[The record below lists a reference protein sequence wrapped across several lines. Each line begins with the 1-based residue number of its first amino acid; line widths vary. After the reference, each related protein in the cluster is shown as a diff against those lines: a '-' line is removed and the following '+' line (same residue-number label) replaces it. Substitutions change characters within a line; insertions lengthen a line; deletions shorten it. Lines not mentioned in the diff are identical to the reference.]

1 MRRQSG
7 VQPSPRAKRWGRA
20 FIALALGCFLW
31 AVAAERLQAADA
43 TPVPPTTSDRDIAK
57 LVQTLE
63 DPAERDRLIA
73 QLKTM
78 LATQQAV
85 PPPVVKKPVSPSQS
99 ASAIKR
105 MSDTIGRLAGH
116 VVQLGK
122 GIAALPHAFTWLG
135 DEWSNEQRRA
145 VWYAFL
151 WRLAA
156 VIGGGLVASQ
166 IASLILRGVRRRF
179 ETRPRPKPYL
189 RPPLLLTYNLIRLV
203 PALAF
208 VGSGYGLLALLD
220 PSEVTRLIALTAINA
235 HLIASVVKTV
245 GYQGLAPWTPNLRV
259 SGFKDET
266 AAFCARWWSR
276 LVSLAV
282 YGYFFCQGALLLGL
296 PNTGYAALTK
306 LLGICVVSVV
316 TVLVLRIRPNV
327 STWLRAAAANRK
339 SPLVT
344 LLGRRLADVWHV
356 MAIAYAL
363 AGGLVAAIGGL
374 NGFLF
379 FLKASAASF
388 AIIWVSGFAL
398 AGIPRLWRG
407 GIRLKAGAGAA
418 QIAYAGRLGRYLP
431 SVRTG
436 LQVIV
441 VLLAFVLILEAW
453 HVDILTWLATDLGAL
468 IFGRIAA
475 VVAIVAIALVVW
487 ELIST
492 LIDRHL
498 ARLEHDGRETDRR
511 QRART
516 LLPLARN
523 AVRVVVGVV
532 ATLMVLA
539 ELGINIAP
547 ILAGVGVVGLA
558 IGFGAQ
564 SLVKDVITGVFILLE
579 DSLAI
584 GDVVTLAGRSGV
596 VESITIRTIRIRG
609 LDGSVHTVP
618 FSAIDT
624 VTNLTKDFSFHVADI
639 AVPYNTDID
648 EASSVMRDVVEQ
660 MRSEPEFASLIR
672 EPLEILGVES
682 LGNASVVIRARIK
695 TVPAKQWT
703 VGRAFNRRLKL
714 AFEASGLAFGQT
726 GGGVIVVQD
735 PAGPRAEPRPDAA
748 PGAARDWR
756 ARPTPT

>member
-1 MRRQSG
+1 MRLWPAFRQGQGRTRRLGVLLMLVLGVLLWLGSG
-7 VQPSPRAKRWGRA
+7 AALRAETAG
-20 FIALALGCFLW
+20 
-31 AVAAERLQAADA
+31 VPVSSDADL
-43 TPVPPTTSDRDIAK
+43 AK

-63 DPAERDRLIA
+63 DPAERERLVG
-73 QLKTM
+73 QLKTL
-78 LATQQAV
+78 LAAQQPEPEPA
-85 PPPVVKKPVSPSQS
+85 KPLAGAASQS

-116 VVQLGK
+116 VVELGK
-122 GIAALPHAFTWLG
+122 GVAQLPHAFSWLG
-135 DEWSNEQRRA
+135 EEWGNPTRRE

-156 VIGGGLVASQ
+156 VIGGGLIASQ
-166 IASLILRGVRRRF
+166 IASFILRGVRRRF
-179 ETRPRPKPYL
+179 ELRPRPKPYL
-189 RPPLLLTYNLIRLV
+189 RPPLLLTYNIIRLV

-235 HLIASVVKTV
+235 HLIASIVKTV

-266 AAFCARWWSR
+266 AAFCARWWIR
-276 LVSLAV
+276 LVSIAV
-282 YGYFFCQGALLLGL
+282 YGYFFCQAALLLGL
-296 PNTGYAALTK
+296 PTTGYAALTK
-306 LLGICVVSVV
+306 LLGIGVVSLL
-316 TVLVLRIRPNV
+316 TVLVLRVRPNV
-327 STWLRAAAANRK
+327 SGFLRAAAANRK
-339 SPLVT
+339 SPFIAMLA
-344 LLGRRLADVWHV
+344 RRLADVWHF
-356 MAIAYAL
+356 MAIGYAL
-363 AGGLVAAIGGL
+363 AGGLIAAIGGL

-379 FLKASAASF
+379 FLKASAASM
-388 AIIWVSGFAL
+388 AIIWAAGFAL
-398 AGIPRLWRG
+398 AGIPKLWRA
-407 GIRLKAGAGAA
+407 GIRLKEGAGPA
-418 QIAYAGRLGRYLP
+418 QMEYAGRLERYLP
-431 SVRTG
+431 TLRIA

-441 VLLAFVLILEAW
+441 GLLAFVLILEAW
-453 HVDILTWLATDLGAL
+453 HVDVLTWLATDLGAL

-475 VVAIVAIALVVW
+475 VVAIIAIAFVVW

-498 ARLEHDGRETDRR
+498 AKLERNSRETDRR

-523 AVRVVVGVV
+523 AVRVIVGVV
-532 ATLMVLA
+532 AALMILA
-539 ELGINIAP
+539 ELGINIGP

-579 DSLAI
+579 DSIAI
-584 GDVVTLAGRSGV
+584 GDVVTLAGHSGV
-596 VESITIRTIRIRG
+596 VESITIRTVRVRG

-639 AVPYNTDID
+639 AVPYTTDID
-648 EASSVMRDVVEQ
+648 EASAVMRGVVDD
-660 MRSEPEFASLIR
+660 MRKEPEFATIIP
-672 EPLEILGVES
+672 EPLDILGVNS
-682 LGNASVVIRARIK
+682 FADASVVIRARIK
-695 TVPAKQWT
+695 TVPAKQWA

-714 AFEASGLAFGQT
+714 AFEEHGIEFGPT
-726 GGGVIVVQD
+726 GRSIIVKQD
-735 PAGPRAEPRPDAA
+735 PTAPKPDTPSA
-748 PGAARDWR
+748 PARDWR
-756 ARPTPT
+756 ARTSGSD